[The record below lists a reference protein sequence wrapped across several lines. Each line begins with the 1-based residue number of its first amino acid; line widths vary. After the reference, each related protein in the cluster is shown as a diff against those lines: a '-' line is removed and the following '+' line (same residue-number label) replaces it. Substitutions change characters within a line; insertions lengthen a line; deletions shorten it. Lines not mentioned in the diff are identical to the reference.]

1 MGVLPRFPSM
11 MAMLAMLVVGA
22 GGVSVACPATTT
34 ATATETTT
42 TAASAPEATTAAS
55 ATVAE
60 VPPTTVASP
69 FATAPA
75 GRRLL
80 LIATASVQGYVEPC
94 GCTGDPLG
102 GVARLAAL
110 VEQGRAAWGDRVLF
124 VDGGDL
130 LFEKLT
136 DTAAVDRCQA
146 EARTS
151 LLVSAYARAGL
162 AATTRGPLDDV
173 RGADARDAL
182 LRHHGVPSVEHGRG
196 LVVVRGGIQVLLV
209 GVGDDNAD
217 LETARQTIDANRDTV
232 DVVVVLAQRT
242 AVGARA
248 LAEVLHGVDVVLVG
262 KAGEAPSPP
271 EQVGG
276 AVLVQPGWQAQHVA
290 AVEVVLDGR
299 VSKSTPLPLDAR
311 QATAESRTK
320 LLDVRI
326 TELDK
331 LLAQLPDGPGKL
343 FQTQR
348 RQRFVDERSA
358 IAGAAMGP
366 MVGPHIAARS
376 IALRRGMAEEPTAF
390 AALKAYEGAI
400 PALVTQCETGV
411 VCPEPPPGTATFV
424 GAETCRACHAEAWAF
439 WQQAVTTVDV
449 TSPTGV
455 KSTHLSGH
463 VRAMDTLVH
472 IKRDKDRSCVGCHS
486 AGFDEPGGACTTVD
500 VVSRGL
506 GGVQCESCHGAGGNH
521 AGGLG
526 DTQQIGREVPEAR
539 CRQCH
544 LPPHIPSA
552 ADFVYDD
559 RLLLIL
565 GPGHG
570 AATAARLRAER
581 SATTTTTD
589 AP

>member
-1 MGVLPRFPSM
+1 
-11 MAMLAMLVVGA
+11 
-22 GGVSVACPATTT
+22 
-34 ATATETTT
+34 
-42 TAASAPEATTAAS
+42 
-55 ATVAE
+55 
-60 VPPTTVASP
+60 
-69 FATAPA
+69 
-75 GRRLL
+75 
-80 LIATASVQGYVEPC
+80 
-94 GCTGDPLG
+94 
-102 GVARLAAL
+102 VARLAAL

-182 LRHHGVPSVEHGRG
+182 LRHHGVPSVDHGLGVVLSRG
-196 LVVVRGGIQVLLV
+196 GLQVLVVGI
-209 GVGDDNAD
+209 GDDDRD
-217 LETARQTIDANRDTV
+217 LAAARNTIDSNREAV
-232 DVVVVLAQRT
+232 DVVVVLAQRNV
-242 AVGARA
+242 VGARA
-248 LAEVLHGVDVVLVG
+248 LAEALRGVDVVLVG

-299 VSKSTPLPLDAR
+299 VSKATPLPLDAR

-326 TELDK
+326 AELDK
-331 LLAQLPDGPGKL
+331 LLAQLPDGPGKQ
-343 FQTQR
+343 FQARR

-358 IAGAAMGP
+358 TVGAALGPMAGA
-366 MVGPHIAARS
+366 HIAARS
-376 IALRRGMAEEPTAF
+376 IALRRGMAEEPSAF

-400 PALVTQCETGV
+400 PTLVTQCETGV
-411 VCPEPPPGTATFV
+411 VCPEPPPGTAIFV

-581 SATTTTTD
+581 AATATTRD

>member
-1 MGVLPRFPSM
+1 MGAMPRFPSVK
-11 MAMLAMLVVGA
+11 AMLAMLVVGA
-22 GGVSVACPATTT
+22 GGISMGCPATTT
-34 ATATETTT
+34 ATVTETTT

-69 FATAPA
+69 FAPAPP

-80 LIATASVQGYVEPC
+80 LVATASVQGYVEPC

-173 RGADARDAL
+173 RGADTRDAL
-182 LRHHGVPSVEHGRG
+182 LRHHGVPSVDNGLGVVLSRG
-196 LVVVRGGIQVLLV
+196 GLQVLVVGI
-209 GVGDDNAD
+209 GDDDRD
-217 LETARQTIDANRDTV
+217 LAAARNTIDSNREAV
-232 DVVVVLAQRT
+232 DVVVVLAQRN

-248 LAEVLHGVDVVLVG
+248 LAEALRGVDVVLVG
-262 KAGEAPSPP
+262 KAGETPSPP

-276 AVLVQPGWQAQHVA
+276 AVIVQPGWQAQHVA

-299 VSKSTPLPLDAR
+299 ISKATPLPLDAR

-326 TELDK
+326 AELDK
-331 LLAQLPDGPGKL
+331 LLAQLPDGPGKQ
-343 FQTQR
+343 FQAQR

-358 IAGAAMGP
+358 TVGAALGPMAGA
-366 MVGPHIAARS
+366 HIAARS

-400 PALVTQCETGV
+400 PTLVTQCETGV
-411 VCPEPPPGTATFV
+411 VCPQPPPGTATFV

-552 ADFVYDD
+552 ADFVYED

-570 AATAARLRAER
+570 AATAARLRAAR
-581 SATTTTTD
+581 SPTVTSPDT
-589 AP
+589 P